1 MAAWVSFAYQV
12 LPLIEAMVGGDDDR
26 IRECRTGID
35 CLEHESYEVKY
46 TIRSRMPRCMMM
58 AIERRDL
65 LDILDFRIRSRM

>member
-12 LPLIEAMVGGDDDR
+12 LPLIEAMVGGDDGR
-26 IRECRTGID
+26 IRECMTETD